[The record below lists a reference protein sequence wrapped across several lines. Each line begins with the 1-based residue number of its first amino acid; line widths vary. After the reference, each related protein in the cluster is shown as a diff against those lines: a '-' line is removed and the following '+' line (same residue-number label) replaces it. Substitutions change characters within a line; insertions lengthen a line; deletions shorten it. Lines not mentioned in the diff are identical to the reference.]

1 MIQRLRT
8 QDDYN
13 VNLKTVVAICIG
25 MHLPPLVSRHLIESA
40 GLSFKY
46 ANKEHMLY
54 DFFITSYYCHTID
67 ECNEMLHAQGFK
79 SLSGDEER
87 MKIIIKLKQKK
98 NRHIASN

>member
-25 MHLPPLVSRHLIESA
+25 MHLLHLVSQHLIDSA

-46 ANKEHMLY
+46 ANREHMLY
-54 DFFITSYYCHTID
+54 HHLLTVCYHMSID
-67 ECNEMLHAQGFK
+67 ECNEFLHAQGFK
-79 SLSGDEER
+79 SLSGDE
-87 MKIIIKLKQKK
+87 
-98 NRHIASN
+98 